1 MSLGRVLAFCLDAR
15 PSLDETHRDTWTND
29 RCAKIASMNATNETS
44 IDLSSLRSGLAEPV
58 VAPGDEGYDEARQAW
73 ALLADPRPAAV
84 AFPTGPVEVAAAVR
98 FARAN
103 GLRVALQATGHGAS
117 PLESL
122 EHALL
127 VKTTH
132 MTGLEIDPAGRR
144 ARAEAGV
151 LWGDVVAA
159 AGAEGLACLHG
170 SSPDTG
176 VIGYTLGGGIGWY
189 SRRYGLASN
198 SVLAI
203 EAVTAEGELVR
214 CDAETEPDLFWALR
228 GGGGAFAA
236 VTALEFSLYPV
247 GDVYAGWLV
256 FEAADSRAALHAYR
270 DWAAAAP
277 DEVTT
282 SFRLLHLPPLPEV
295 PEPLRDRPV
304 VAIDGVFMGTEAEAA
319 RLLAPLRECAPLV
332 MDTFA
337 TMPAAEL
344 GPLHGDPEQPVPS
357 IGDGVLVRDL
367 TPEAVDALI
376 DVGGPGS
383 GSPLL
388 FARAAPRS
396 AEPWHAPARAP
407 ERWPRSTP
415 SSCSTRSACRW
426 PTGWPRPSEATS
438 NASRRRLRHGAAGA
452 TSTSATPRATARS
465 HSTRRTW
472 ARLREVKSRYDAD
485 DLFCSNHPVPPAG

>member
-1 MSLGRVLAFCLDAR
+1 
-15 PSLDETHRDTWTND
+15 
-29 RCAKIASMNATNETS
+29 MNATNETS

-159 AGAEGLACLHG
+159 VGAEGLACLHG
-170 SSPDTG
+170 SSSDTG

-189 SRRYGLASN
+189 SRRYGLAGN
-198 SVLAI
+198 SVLAV

-247 GDVYAGWLV
+247 GDLYAGWLV
-256 FEAADSRAALHAYR
+256 FEADRLPGGSACLPRLGGGRARRGHHRRFGCCTCRLCRRCRSR
-270 DWAAAAP
+270 
-277 DEVTT
+277 
-282 SFRLLHLPPLPEV
+282 
-295 PEPLRDRPV
+295 
-304 VAIDGVFMGTEAEAA
+304 
-319 RLLAPLRECAPLV
+319 CA
-332 MDTFA
+332 T
-337 TMPAAEL
+337 
-344 GPLHGDPEQPVPS
+344 G
-357 IGDGVLVRDL
+357 
-367 TPEAVDALI
+367 
-376 DVGGPGS
+376 
-383 GSPLL
+383 
-388 FARAAPRS
+388 
-396 AEPWHAPARAP
+396 
-407 ERWPRSTP
+407 RWPRSMA
-415 SSCSTRSACRW
+415 SSWAPKRR
-426 PTGWPRPSEATS
+426 RPGC
-438 NASRRRLRHGAAGA
+438 SRRCA
-452 TSTSATPRATARS
+452 SARRS
-465 HSTRRTW
+465 
-472 ARLREVKSRYDAD
+472 
-485 DLFCSNHPVPPAG
+485 